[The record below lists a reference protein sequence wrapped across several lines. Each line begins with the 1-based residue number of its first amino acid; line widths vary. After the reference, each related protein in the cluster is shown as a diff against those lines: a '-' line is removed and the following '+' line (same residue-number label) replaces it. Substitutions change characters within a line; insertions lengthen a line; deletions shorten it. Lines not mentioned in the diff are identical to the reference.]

1 VPRSDYKPEQ
11 VTMALA
17 QLVADNG
24 NTARTAEVLINDEFQ
39 VSEATLRR
47 WRDDLHA
54 EQYKRLQILHGDTL
68 EQEAIAQARENL
80 RLAGD
85 KKRALL
91 KKIDPEK
98 TAPDQ
103 LAAVLKAV
111 TDAEAKSTT
120 GLLQLT
126 GRPTSPTG
134 DQSAGAVVDLLK
146 TMAERGYL
154 ALAPGVSIEPPK
166 RVVNEAES
174 AQPD

>member
-1 VPRSDYKPEQ
+1 MPRSDYKPEQ

-24 NTARTAEVLINDEFQ
+24 NTNRTADVLINDEFK

-54 EQYKRLQILHGDTL
+54 EYKRLQIRHGESL
-68 EQEAIAQARENL
+68 EQEAIEQARENL
-80 RLAGD
+80 RLAGS

-91 KKIDPEK
+91 EKVDPEK
-98 TAPDQ
+98 TPPDQ

-126 GRPTSPTG
+126 GRPTNPTG
-134 DQSAGAVVDLLK
+134 DQSTTAVVGLVQSMIDK
-146 TMAERGYL
+146 GYL
-154 ALAPGVSIEPPK
+154 AVAPGIALEPPK
-166 RVVNEAES
+166 RVINEAEK
-174 AQPD
+174 D